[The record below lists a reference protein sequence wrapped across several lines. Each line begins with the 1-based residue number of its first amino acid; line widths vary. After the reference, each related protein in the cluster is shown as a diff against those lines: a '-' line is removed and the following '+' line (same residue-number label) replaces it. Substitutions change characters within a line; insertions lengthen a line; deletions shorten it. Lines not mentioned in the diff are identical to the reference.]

1 MPSQQQEHI
10 DSKASQQEAKEFEL
24 GVTSFLPDPVRY
36 KNFLVWPN
44 TVLNEMDYIDC
55 AQTAKGY
62 CMSGKSLEEC
72 IDITAAEGTGLGT
85 LITYPNND
93 TICMSIRTSVYPNVN
108 PVNNL
113 RIQAIYPQL
122 RHTTVHTFVDT
133 NKFPDPDYY
142 ANAMYAYDIVE
153 MINVET
159 GYTLSPGSATETKRQ
174 YDLWFNDGPGLR
186 LQLANFDN
194 PEFVPYDKISHGEP
208 IALYVP
214 GTSMELIGTANN
226 TIVAANGVNRVVPF
240 ELVAINRKNKDY
252 ISYDDTFALK
262 YGESFVVLDKEMKFL
277 YFLNVSL
284 DVLLSSTESGF
295 TSSSSF
301 FFQFK
306 FRPQVKV
313 YYCEGNV
320 CFQTELN
327 KTDMDGV
334 KATYKGKQV
343 SRQTDCWGKCVL
355 TEDLLLWMYRDYV
368 PHGHTKKVPGAPV
381 PTEGPS
387 NIRLR
392 ASDQDIVNVGKDA
405 VRVRSAA
412 SYNPGRYRTVL
423 LVVGG
428 IIVAAL
434 LGAFIYSKVTK
445 QSVKVHSRQRL

>member
-1 MPSQQQEHI
+1 
-10 DSKASQQEAKEFEL
+10 
-24 GVTSFLPDPVRY
+24 
-36 KNFLVWPN
+36 
-44 TVLNEMDYIDC
+44 
-55 AQTAKGY
+55 
-62 CMSGKSLEEC
+62 
-72 IDITAAEGTGLGT
+72 
-85 LITYPNND
+85 
-93 TICMSIRTSVYPNVN
+93 
-108 PVNNL
+108 
-113 RIQAIYPQL
+113 
-122 RHTTVHTFVDT
+122 
-133 NKFPDPDYY
+133 
-142 ANAMYAYDIVE
+142 MYAYDIVE

-174 YDLWFNDGPGLR
+174 YDLWFYDAPGLR
-186 LQLANFDN
+186 LQLANFDS
-194 PEFVPYDKISHGEP
+194 PEFVPYDKISHGEQ
-208 IALYVP
+208 ISLYVP

-240 ELVAINRKNKDY
+240 ELVVINRKNKDY

-262 YGESFVVLDKEMKFL
+262 YGESFVVLDKETKFL

-284 DVLLSSTESGF
+284 DVLLSSTDSGF
-295 TSSSSF
+295 TSSSPYF
-301 FFQFK
+301 FK
-306 FRPQVKV
+306 YRFRPQVKV

-320 CFQTELN
+320 CFQTELS

-368 PHGHTKKVPGAPV
+368 PQGHTKNVPGSPV

-387 NIRLR
+387 SIRLR
-392 ASDQDIVNVGKDA
+392 AADQDIVNVGKDA

-423 LVVGG
+423 FVVGG

-445 QSVKVHSRQRL
+445 QSVKVHSRKRL